1 MSVSGRPT
9 FRAAATRVRV
19 PATSANLGPG
29 FDAFGLALGL
39 YDDLVAQVVDDAGVR
54 VDVHGEG
61 ADAVPRDHR
70 HLVAK
75 AMMRAFDAMGG
86 RPRGLELVCANRIPH
101 GRGLGSSAAAI
112 VGGLVLARALVVG
125 GEDRLSDAELL
136 DLAVTIEGHP
146 DNVAACL
153 YGGVT
158 IAWTRDSDS
167 ARGDTSQIGVL
178 RLTPSALITPV
189 VCVPST
195 AVATKKA
202 RSLLPEAVPHAD
214 AAWNAARAALLSIAL
229 TERPDLLFEATQD
242 RLHQNYRRSAFPR
255 SSDLLD
261 KLRAAGIPAA
271 ISGAGPTVIAFASDQ
286 TNGVVAELAGAR
298 FSTDILHVDGEGTRV
313 VPLDS

>member
-29 FDAFGLALGL
+29 FDSFGLALGL
-39 YDDLVAQVVDDAGVR
+39 YDDLVAQVVDDPGVR

-61 ADAVPRDHR
+61 ADTVPRDHR

-75 AMMRAFDAMGG
+75 VMLKAFDVLGG

-125 GEDRLSDAELL
+125 GEERLSDSDLL

-153 YGGVT
+153 YGGAT
-158 IAWTRDSDS
+158 IAWTRESSDP
-167 ARGDTSQIGVL
+167 AAVGVL
-178 RLTPSALITPV
+178 RLTPADLIRPV
-189 VCVPST
+189 VCVPGT

-202 RSLLPEAVPHAD
+202 RSLLPEQVPHVD
-214 AAWNAARAALLSIAL
+214 AAWNAARSALLSVAL
-229 TERPDLLFEATQD
+229 TQRPDLLMEATKD
-242 RLHQNYRRSAFPR
+242 RLHQDYRRSAFPR
-255 SSDLLD
+255 SSDLME
-261 KLRAAGIPAA
+261 KLRSAGIPAA
-271 ISGAGPTVIAFASDQ
+271 ISGAGPTVIALASDE
-286 TNGVVAELAGAR
+286 TKTVVADLAGSR
-298 FSTDILHVDGEGTRV
+298 FRTDILSVDLEGARV
-313 VPLDS
+313 VPMDS

>member
-1 MSVSGRPT
+1 
-9 FRAAATRVRV
+9 
-19 PATSANLGPG
+19 
-29 FDAFGLALGL
+29 
-39 YDDLVAQVVDDAGVR
+39 
-54 VDVHGEG
+54 
-61 ADAVPRDHR
+61 
-70 HLVAK
+70 
-75 AMMRAFDAMGG
+75 
-86 RPRGLELVCANRIPH
+86 
-101 GRGLGSSAAAI
+101 
-112 VGGLVLARALVVG
+112 
-125 GEDRLSDAELL
+125 
-136 DLAVTIEGHP
+136 
-146 DNVAACL
+146 
-153 YGGVT
+153 
-158 IAWTRDSDS
+158 
-167 ARGDTSQIGVL
+167 
-178 RLTPSALITPV
+178 
-189 VCVPST
+189 
-195 AVATKKA
+195 VATKKA